1 MVMVSGA
8 FNHLCDKLTA
18 GEVSNEV
25 LQKLSQLIS
34 DLSVRNYAS
43 ASAIQTVRKCAI
55 IFLIFSFQFQFFAFL
70 FYSFV
75 LFLSEHFMGT
85 FRL

>member
-43 ASAIQTVRKCAI
+43 ASAIQTVRKSAI
-55 IFLIFSFQFQFFAFL
+55 IILTFTYHFQFFVFL
-70 FYSFV
+70 FYCFA
-75 LFLSEHFMGT
+75 LFLSEHSIGT

>member
-34 DLSVRNYAS
+34 DLSIRNYAS
-43 ASAIQTVRKCAI
+43 ASAIQTVRKCPI
-55 IFLIFSFQFQFFAFL
+55 IILIFSFHFQFFAFL
-70 FYSFV
+70 FYCLE
-75 LFLSEHFMGT
+75 LFFSEHSIRT
-85 FRL
+85 FHL